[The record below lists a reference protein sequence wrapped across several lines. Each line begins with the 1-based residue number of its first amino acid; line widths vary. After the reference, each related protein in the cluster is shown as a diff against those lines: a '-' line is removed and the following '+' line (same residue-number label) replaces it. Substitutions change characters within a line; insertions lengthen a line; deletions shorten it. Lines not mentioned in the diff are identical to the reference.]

1 MVLCLGPFLLCRVD
15 MHERRSEAELCMRRK
30 WMHVLFGG
38 GAICCAGVT
47 AYYALTLQRAID
59 TNRAIDATRSATVAQ
74 LTNGRASGTSS
85 GVASGPAS
93 GLSSGSSSGSSSEP
107 ADEAP
112 QVRLARAVAL
122 SAAGREAEAG
132 KLLNELVLE
141 PGPIDVKRAA
151 LFDLANLSLREAAGD
166 DARGPLRSLPLLETA
181 KARYRDLLRDDPA
194 DWDARYNLERALRL
208 APESPDEADTDQD
221 IEQRRSVRV
230 RGAQPQELP

>member
-1 MVLCLGPFLLCRVD
+1 
-15 MHERRSEAELCMRRK
+15 MRRK

-38 GAICCAGVT
+38 AAICCAGVT

-59 TNRAIDATRSATVAQ
+59 TSRAIDATRSATVAQ
-74 LTNGRASGTSS
+74 LTNGRASGTSNGVSS
-85 GVASGPAS
+85 GTSSGPAS
-93 GLSSGSSSGSSSEP
+93 GLSGGSSIGSSSGSSSEP

>member
-1 MVLCLGPFLLCRVD
+1 
-15 MHERRSEAELCMRRK
+15 
-30 WMHVLFGG
+30 MHVLFGG
-38 GAICCAGVT
+38 AAVCCAGVT

-59 TNRAIDATRSATVAQ
+59 TRRAIDATRSATVAQ
-74 LTNGRASGTSS
+74 LAN
-85 GVASGPAS
+85 
-93 GLSSGSSSGSSSEP
+93 GLSSGSSSVSSGP
-107 ADEAP
+107 ADEPP

-141 PGPIDVKRAA
+141 PVPIDVKRAA

>member
-1 MVLCLGPFLLCRVD
+1 
-15 MHERRSEAELCMRRK
+15 MRRK
-30 WMHVLFGG
+30 WMHVLYG
-38 GAICCAGVT
+38 GAAACCAGATVFYAVT
-47 AYYALTLQRAID
+47 LERAIG
-59 TNRAIDATRSATVAQ
+59 TSRAIDAIRNATVAQ
-74 LTNGRASGTSS
+74 LSSATSS
-85 GVASGPAS
+85 GAV
-93 GLSSGSSSGSSSEP
+93 
-107 ADEAP
+107 DETP

-122 SAAGREAEAG
+122 SAAGRQTDAG
-132 KLLNELVLE
+132 KLLNDLVIE
-141 PGPIDVKRAA
+141 PGPADVKRAA

-208 APESPDEADTDQD
+208 APESPDETDTDQD

>member
-1 MVLCLGPFLLCRVD
+1 
-15 MHERRSEAELCMRRK
+15 MRRT

-38 GAICCAGVT
+38 AAACCVGVT
-47 AYYALTLQRAID
+47 VYYAVTLERAID
-59 TNRAIDATRSATVAQ
+59 TSRAIDATRSATAAQ
-74 LTNGRASGTSS
+74 LSHGLPGGLST
-85 GVASGPAS
+85 GPA
-93 GLSSGSSSGSSSEP
+93 
-107 ADEAP
+107 ADAP

-122 SAAGREAEAG
+122 SAAGRDADAS
-132 KLLNELVLE
+132 KLLNELILE
-141 PGPIDVKRAA
+141 PGPVDIKRAA

-208 APESPDEADTDQD
+208 APESSDEADTDQD

>member
-1 MVLCLGPFLLCRVD
+1 
-15 MHERRSEAELCMRRK
+15 
-30 WMHVLFGG
+30 MHVLFGG
-38 GAICCAGVT
+38 AAICCAGVT

-59 TNRAIDATRSATVAQ
+59 MSRAIDATRSATVAQ
-74 LTNGRASGTSS
+74 LTNGRASGTSNGVSS
-85 GVASGPAS
+85 GTSSGPAS
-93 GLSSGSSSGSSSEP
+93 GLSGGSSIGSSSDP

-141 PGPIDVKRAA
+141 PGRIDVKRAA

-181 KARYRDLLRDDPA
+181 KARYRDLLRDDPT

-208 APESPDEADTDQD
+208 APESPDEVDTDQD

>member
-1 MVLCLGPFLLCRVD
+1 
-15 MHERRSEAELCMRRK
+15 MRRK
-30 WMHVLFGG
+30 WIHVLFGG
-38 GAICCAGVT
+38 AAVCCAGVT
-47 AYYALTLQRAID
+47 VFYAVTLERAID
-59 TNRAIDATRSATVAQ
+59 TSRAIDATRNATAAQ
-74 LTNGRASGTSS
+74 LSR
-85 GVASGPAS
+85 
-93 GLSSGSSSGSSSEP
+93 GLSSGPAGGPSSGP

-122 SAAGREAEAG
+122 SAAGRDADAG
-132 KLLNELVLE
+132 KLLNELILE
-141 PGPIDVKRAA
+141 PGPVDVKRAA

-208 APESPDEADTDQD
+208 APESPDDADTDQD

>member
-1 MVLCLGPFLLCRVD
+1 MVLCRGPFLLCRVD
-15 MHERRSEAELCMRRK
+15 LHEQRSEAELRMRRK

-38 GAICCAGVT
+38 AAVCCAGVT

-59 TNRAIDATRSATVAQ
+59 TRRAIDATRSATVAQ
-74 LTNGRASGTSS
+74 LAN
-85 GVASGPAS
+85 
-93 GLSSGSSSGSSSEP
+93 GLSSGSSSVSSGP
-107 ADEAP
+107 ADEPP

-141 PGPIDVKRAA
+141 PVPIDVKRAA

>member
-1 MVLCLGPFLLCRVD
+1 
-15 MHERRSEAELCMRRK
+15 MRRK
-30 WMHVLFGG
+30 WMHLLFGG
-38 GAICCAGVT
+38 AAVCCAGVT
-47 AYYALTLQRAID
+47 VYYAVTLQRAVD
-59 TNRAIDATRSATVAQ
+59 MSHAIDAMRSATVAQ
-74 LTNGRASGTSS
+74 LSNS
-85 GVASGPAS
+85 
-93 GLSSGSSSGSSSEP
+93 P

-112 QVRLARAVAL
+112 RVRLARAVAL
-122 SAAGREAEAG
+122 SAAGREADAG
-132 KLLNELVLE
+132 KLLNELLLE
-141 PGPIDVKRAA
+141 PGPVDVKRAA

-208 APESPDEADTDQD
+208 APESAEEADTDQD